1 MLVWWIIVIPSLF
14 WIEKNSRILIQEFW
28 YSGSSHAN
36 GEDREI
42 SLGLYACNLEK
53 KFHLCWLSMIWF
65 ALFLK
70 TTGILTFLLHCDTNL
85 VYLWLS
91 MIWFTLFL
99 KTTGIL
105 TFLLHC
111 DINLVY
117 LWFWQIGSSGSCIMS
132 SCVKPVIR
140 SNSNPVVLLHCFDRF
155 VVYESHTNTPWLW
168 NSYFLLSLI
177 PSIVL
182 LSSCLEWRCTY
193 PLLEEAGLE
202 AWAVDVLGWGFS
214 DLGSFI

>member
-65 ALFLK
+65 
-70 TTGILTFLLHCDTNL
+70 
-85 VYLWLS
+85 
-91 MIWFTLFL
+91 TLFL

-117 LWFWQIGSSGSCIMS
+117 LWFWQMGSSGSCIMS

-168 NSYFLLSLI
+168 NSSYFLLSLI